1 MLLSVWTHPVSFLTW
16 IAGTFFP
23 SESFMVT
30 PFILLREEAKSQLSN
45 IGLDPLDSFLWK
57 ETLKNPPEAS
67 SSYLNY
73 CILLNYTVISS
84 LGKRH
89 QPGTLWTIIIFE
101 RTKDY
106 KRTATNSCLQLEYH
120 FASTQKGICWGKK
133 KNCVRVGLILF
144 LLF

>member
-1 MLLSVWTHPVSFLTW
+1 MLLSVWTLPVSFLTW
-16 IAGTFFP
+16 IAGTFFS

-30 PFILLREEAKSQLSN
+30 PFILLREEAESQLSN

-57 ETLKNPPEAS
+57 ETLKNPPEVS

-73 CILLNYTVISS
+73 CVLLSYPVISS

-120 FASTQKGICWGKK
+120 FASTQKGICWEKK
-133 KNCVRVGLILF
+133 KQTFVLGLV
-144 LLF
+144 

>member
-1 MLLSVWTHPVSFLTW
+1 
-16 IAGTFFP
+16 
-23 SESFMVT
+23 MVT

-133 KNCVRVGLILF
+133 KKLC
-144 LLF
+144 